1 MYKGAIL
8 TSATVPWHGLIFC
21 LERLP
26 RNIVYKPRWSSTIE
40 ASEVALVVLTA
51 DLAPLFIFKLVTKLF
66 YIFYLISP
74 FIAVDDEIILIEII
88 VVDLMS

>member
-1 MYKGAIL
+1 MAQ
-8 TSATVPWHGLIFC
+8 VDF
-21 LERLP
+21 LP

-51 DLAPLFIFKLVTKLF
+51 EWHPCSFSSLLRNCFV
-66 YIFYLISP
+66 FYLISP